1 MAKTHFDFKKFT
13 IYHDKCAMKVGTDGV
28 LLGAWTEVCPDSK
41 YILDIGTGSG
51 LIAIMLAQKCN
62 AYIIGIDID
71 EEAVNQATDNGEKT
85 PWSQRL
91 HFEVENALT
100 YIPQKKFDLITCNP
114 PFFTNSLRCPGEK
127 RNYAR
132 HSGALPFD
140 ALIAN
145 AYTWLNDG
153 ACFNVVLPASS
164 ADAFIQMAWERGFNL
179 HKRCMIHSLPESMPK
194 RALLSFKKGSTPY
207 PQTTR
212 LMVRDRNGIYTEE
225 YKKLTEEYYIHF

>member
-114 PFFTNSLRCPGEK
+114 PFFTNSLQCPGEK

-132 HSGALPFD
+132 HSDALPFD

-153 ACFNVVLPASS
+153 ACFNVVLPGIVS
-164 ADAFIQMAWERGFNL
+164 
-179 HKRCMIHSLPESMPK
+179 RCFHTNGVGEGVQS
-194 RALLSFKKGSTPY
+194 
-207 PQTTR
+207 PQKMYDTQF
-212 LMVRDRNGIYTEE
+212 D
-225 YKKLTEEYYIHF
+225 

>member
-100 YIPQKKFDLITCNP
+100 YIPQKKFPVSAFDRT
-114 PFFTNSLRCPGEK
+114 
-127 RNYAR
+127 YA
-132 HSGALPFD
+132 
-140 ALIAN
+140 
-145 AYTWLNDG
+145 
-153 ACFNVVLPASS
+153 C
-164 ADAFIQMAWERGFNL
+164 
-179 HKRCMIHSLPESMPK
+179 
-194 RALLSFKKGSTPY
+194 
-207 PQTTR
+207 
-212 LMVRDRNGIYTEE
+212 
-225 YKKLTEEYYIHF
+225 

>member
-1 MAKTHFDFKKFT
+1 MVKH
-13 IYHDKCAMKVGTDGV
+13 
-28 LLGAWTEVCPDSK
+28 
-41 YILDIGTGSG
+41 
-51 LIAIMLAQKCN
+51 
-62 AYIIGIDID
+62 
-71 EEAVNQATDNGEKT
+71 
-85 PWSQRL
+85 
-91 HFEVENALT
+91 

-114 PFFTNSLRCPGEK
+114 PFFTNSLQCPGEK

-132 HSGALPFD
+132 HSDALPFD

-179 HKRCMIHSLPESMPK
+179 HKRCMIHSLTESMPK

-212 LMVRDRNGIYTEE
+212 LMTRDRNGIYTEE
-225 YKKLTEEYYIHF
+225 YKRLTEEYYIHF